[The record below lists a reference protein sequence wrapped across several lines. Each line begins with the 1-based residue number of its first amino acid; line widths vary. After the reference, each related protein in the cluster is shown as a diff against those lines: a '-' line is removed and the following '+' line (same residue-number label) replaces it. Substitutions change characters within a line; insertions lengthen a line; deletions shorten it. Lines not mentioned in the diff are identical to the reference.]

1 MNQIDIV
8 IIEDDYR
15 IAKEL
20 KTMIEGIQ
28 DNVRVIQTLYS
39 VQESIAFFQTTQS
52 KIDLIL
58 SDIML
63 GDGLSFDIFRNC
75 NVTAPV
81 IFCTTYDEFAL
92 EAFKN
97 NGVDYILKPIEPE
110 NLKASLQKLQR
121 LSVLNS
127 EKINESLDKIESAIV
142 SAEKQYVK
150 SILCYFRDQV
160 VPVAVD
166 EVCFAHIEKGNT
178 YLSSQQRQYRVQG
191 AIESLFEKLNP
202 EVFYRVNRQYIVNR
216 NFIKSVSKM
225 FGRKL
230 LVQLHCQFD
239 YQIIVSKANAP
250 LFIHWLKSS

>member
-63 GDGLSFDIFRNC
+63 GDGLSFDFFRNC

-92 EAFKN
+92 
-97 NGVDYILKPIEPE
+97 
-110 NLKASLQKLQR
+110 
-121 LSVLNS
+121 
-127 EKINESLDKIESAIV
+127 
-142 SAEKQYVK
+142 
-150 SILCYFRDQV
+150 
-160 VPVAVD
+160 
-166 EVCFAHIEKGNT
+166 
-178 YLSSQQRQYRVQG
+178 
-191 AIESLFEKLNP
+191 
-202 EVFYRVNRQYIVNR
+202 
-216 NFIKSVSKM
+216 
-225 FGRKL
+225 
-230 LVQLHCQFD
+230 LV
-239 YQIIVSKANAP
+239 
-250 LFIHWLKSS
+250 